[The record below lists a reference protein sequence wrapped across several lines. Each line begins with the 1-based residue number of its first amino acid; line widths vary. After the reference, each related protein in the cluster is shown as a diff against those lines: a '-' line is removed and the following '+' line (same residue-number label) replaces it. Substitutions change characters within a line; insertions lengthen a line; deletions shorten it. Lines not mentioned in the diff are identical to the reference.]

1 LNAFGKREDFVAME
15 HASSKERESIIVEK
29 GLDDT
34 LAHSESN
41 NSQKNASTTGPS
53 SKDNEWL
60 DLPPPY
66 QLSNRSGI
74 LRQLSGGSIRWRG
87 SSPIFTPNASK
98 YDESD
103 GKLFDIVENETPIKS
118 VKANSP
124 IQKRV
129 SPPQNHL
136 LGIGS
141 SSSSGGLKSGRK
153 FILQSVPSFPPLTP
167 CADSKAIRAVNEDSG
182 NSADPKS

>member
-1 LNAFGKREDFVAME
+1 LAFFHLSSQGTQAAKSTVAS
-15 HASSKERESIIVEK
+15 ASWTKSSKKSRSS
-29 GLDDT
+29 
-34 LAHSESN
+34 LARSESN
-41 NSQKNASTTGPS
+41 NSQKNAPTGPS

-98 YDESD
+98 DDESD
-103 GKLFDIVENETPIKS
+103 GKLFDIVEDETPIKS

-141 SSSSGGLKSGRK
+141 SSSSSGLKSGRK
-153 FILQSVPSFPPLTP
+153 FILQSVPCFPPLTP
-167 CADSKAIRAVNEDSG
+167 CADSKAIRTAANEDSG

>member
-1 LNAFGKREDFVAME
+1 LAFFHLSSQGTQAAKSTVAS
-15 HASSKERESIIVEK
+15 ASWTKSSKKSRSS
-29 GLDDT
+29 

-41 NSQKNASTTGPS
+41 NSQKNAPTGPS

-60 DLPPPY
+60 DLPPY
-66 QLSNRSGI
+66 QLSNRCGI
-74 LRQLSGGSIRWRG
+74 RQLSGGSIRWRG
-87 SSPIFTPNASK
+87 SSPITPNASK
-98 YDESD
+98 DDESD
-103 GKLFDIVENETPIKS
+103 GKLFDIVEDETPIKS

-136 LGIGS
+136 LRIGT
-141 SSSSGGLKSGRK
+141 SSSGGLKSGRK

-167 CADSKAIRAVNEDSG
+167 CADSKAIRTANEDLG
-182 NSADPKS
+182 NSADKVT

>member
-15 HASSKERESIIVEK
+15 HASSK
-29 GLDDT
+29 DT
-34 LAHSESN
+34 GLAHSESN

-87 SSPIFTPNASK
+87 SSPITPNAPK
-98 YDESD
+98 DDESD
-103 GKLFDIVENETPIKS
+103 GKLFDILEDETPEVLKEASTPIKS

-136 LGIGS
+136 LRIGT
-141 SSSSGGLKSGRK
+141 SSSGGLKSGRK

-167 CADSKAIRAVNEDSG
+167 CADSKAIRTANEDSG
-182 NSADPKS
+182 NSTDEVT